1 MIIGLDTN
9 VLVRFFVMDDAQ
21 QAEKASSYI
30 KRIIAEGGNCFINLI
45 VICEMVWVLESA
57 YGYKKQ
63 DIAGLLEKMLATR
76 QFDIESK
83 DVIRQAVN
91 DYKNGN
97 ADIEDYLIGRVNHHN
112 GCSRTITFDRGLRNS
127 SLFEILR

>member
-1 MIIGLDTN
+1 
-9 VLVRFFVMDDAQ
+9 MDDAQ
-21 QAEKASSYI
+21 QAEKASSCI
-30 KRIIAEGGNCFINLI
+30 KRIISEGGSCFINLI

-57 YGYKKQ
+57 YCYKKK

-83 DVIRQAVN
+83 DVVRQAVN

-97 ADIEDYLIGRVNHHN
+97 ADIEDYIIGRVNHYN
-112 GCSRTITFDRGLRNS
+112 GCSCTITLDRVLQNS
-127 SLFEILR
+127 NLFEILR